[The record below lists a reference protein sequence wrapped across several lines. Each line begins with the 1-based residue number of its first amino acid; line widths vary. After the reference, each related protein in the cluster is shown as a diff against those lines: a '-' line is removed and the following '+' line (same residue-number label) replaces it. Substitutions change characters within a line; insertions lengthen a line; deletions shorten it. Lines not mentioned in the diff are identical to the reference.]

1 MGEMFDRE
9 QNCLVGIPIRLRAG
23 SAVSVEAE
31 SQSPEERAARYRA
44 KAEQARVMASQTSDP
59 LMLEAFKKL
68 AAEWEYLA
76 AHTLETH
83 P

>member
-1 MGEMFDRE
+1 
-9 QNCLVGIPIRLRAG
+9 
-23 SAVSVEAE
+23 VSVEAE
-31 SQSPEERAARYRA
+31 SQSPEERAARYLA
-44 KAEQARVMASQTSDP
+44 KAAQARVMASQTSDP

-76 AHTLETH
+76 AHTLKPH

>member
-1 MGEMFDRE
+1 
-9 QNCLVGIPIRLRAG
+9 
-23 SAVSVEAE
+23 
-31 SQSPEERAARYRA
+31 
-44 KAEQARVMASQTSDP
+44 MASQTSDP